1 MMNRDFSK
9 LDRKKLQ
16 YEDIVKVKW
25 KTIQYLVENKKEQM
39 DMLTKNMKQLIQEVK
54 KEMRRTRP
62 TGYDL
67 NDKIPSPRAIGHSP
81 TQMITAFGTKRTGI
95 SGKISPIP
103 ELAGATSGSFLN
115 GLSTINGQKQKE
127 DNSDLNKKEFG
138 RLLEKVGLGEDQ
150 MLIDKLFWVF
160 DEDGSD
166 NIGYKELAIGLEM
179 LKDNTF

>member
-54 KEMRRTRP
+54 KEMRRKRP

-67 NDKIPSPRAIGHSP
+67 NDKIPSPRAVGHSVS
-81 TQMITAFGTKRTGI
+81 QMISASGTKRTGI
-95 SGKISPIP
+95 SEKRAALP
-103 ELAGATSGSFLN
+103 ELAGATSASGMN
-115 GLSTINGQKQKE
+115 GFSTINGQKQKE
-127 DNSDLNKKEFG
+127 DDSDLNREEFG
-138 RLLEKVGLGEDQ
+138 RLLEKVGLGED
-150 MLIDKLFWVF
+150 
-160 DEDGSD
+160 
-166 NIGYKELAIGLEM
+166 
-179 LKDNTF
+179 

>member
-54 KEMRRTRP
+54 KEMRRKRP

-67 NDKIPSPRAIGHSP
+67 NDKIPSPRAVGHSVS
-81 TQMITAFGTKRTGI
+81 QMISASGTKRTGI
-95 SGKISPIP
+95 SEKRAGLP
-103 ELAGATSGSFLN
+103 ELAGATSASGMN
-115 GLSTINGQKQKE
+115 GFSTINGQKQKE
-127 DNSDLNKKEFG
+127 DDSDLNREEFG
-138 RLLEKVGLGEDQ
+138 RLLEKVGLGED
-150 MLIDKLFWVF
+150 
-160 DEDGSD
+160 
-166 NIGYKELAIGLEM
+166 
-179 LKDNTF
+179 